1 MQGSIVKLFFG
12 VYVLNILPK
21 VMVGLATV
29 YISRGTALCFLQ
41 VASTFPPLFFFFNK
55 KVPLISSAN
64 LWEVR
69 IDISER
75 HAVKPDG
82 VFYVVHGGERA
93 MVQMCA

>member
-1 MQGSIVKLFFG
+1 MQGSIVKLFFR

-21 VMVGLATV
+21 VH
-29 YISRGTALCFLQ
+29 
-41 VASTFPPLFFFFNK
+41 FPPFFFFFFNK

-64 LWEVR
+64 LCELR

-75 HAVKPDG
+75 RAVKPDG